1 MAFCCDLT
9 CTVVSV
15 HIQANRELQL
25 VELDDPMEYLSN
37 LNRVHLSMILPTQA
51 SQITQMDCIKI
62 WSECTFKNILK
73 VNFLKSLILKSNVQI
88 TRKYN
93 LHHRT
98 LSPRDKFH
106 LRYLEEVA
114 TDEEDGEEEEEN
126 EKELELEEKD
136 DVDNGDKEEEG
147 GKEEEADEAQDDEG
161 QPYDELVGLNRPPF
175 CNCNQFTC
183 ECSPLDSCDDIF
195 ADS

>member
-9 CTVVSV
+9 CTVVNV

-73 VNFLKSLILKSNVQI
+73 VNFLKSLILKIQCLDYSEIQPTPPHSVSPGQI
-88 TRKYN
+88 
-93 LHHRT
+93 
-98 LSPRDKFH
+98 SP
-106 LRYLEEVA
+106 
-114 TDEEDGEEEEEN
+114 
-126 EKELELEEKD
+126 
-136 DVDNGDKEEEG
+136 
-147 GKEEEADEAQDDEG
+147 
-161 QPYDELVGLNRPPF
+161 
-175 CNCNQFTC
+175 
-183 ECSPLDSCDDIF
+183 
-195 ADS
+195 

>member
-51 SQITQMDCIKI
+51 LQITQMDCIKI

-126 EKELELEEKD
+126 ENEKELELEEND
-136 DVDNGDKEEEG
+136 DGDKEEE
-147 GKEEEADEAQDDEG
+147 KSIKSQRNPNIVITIATASR
-161 QPYDELVGLNRPPF
+161 LVAVAGVTTVISEMSSAAENR
-175 CNCNQFTC
+175 
-183 ECSPLDSCDDIF
+183 LR
-195 ADS
+195 